1 MTSNEKVYLSG
12 HIDIPTDRW
21 GAVMAELPKHV
32 ELTLAEPGCISFDVL
47 PCPNTPNRLVVA
59 ESFEDQTAFESHQ
72 ARTKTS
78 EWFQAT
84 LGIER
89 NFNITTGSSA

>member
-12 HIDIPTDRW
+12 HVDVPADRW
-21 GAVMAELPKHV
+21 DAVMTALPKHV
-32 ELTLAEPGCISFDVL
+32 ELTLAEPGCISFNVS
-47 PCPNTPNRLVVA
+47 PCPNTENRLVVG
-59 ESFEDQTAFESHQ
+59 ESFEDKTAFECHQ

-84 LGIER
+84 LGIVR
-89 NFNITTGSSA
+89 NFNITTGSSS